1 MHSARISRTSR
12 LLFATAAV
20 LIGSATATQAQ
31 CVGDCDG
38 GGTVTVNELVI
49 GTNIALERA
58 QLSLCPV
65 FDADDNGQVAV
76 NELVTGVNNLLRE
89 CPVANTPTPTPTDS
103 GPTPTPTATN
113 TPISGCGNGAVDFE
127 LGETC
132 DDGNLEEGPGDDCPA
147 DCRIATCTT
156 SGEMLDVDVRFT
168 PPSGVD
174 LAAVQVFVTYP
185 EDRVRIPGRGNV
197 NQVLDRFS
205 NTADIASYSFND
217 QDYAVAVLA
226 FTDGAVIPAGRLFTV
241 TFDRCGALPAANEF
255 VCRVISASP
264 SADGVTC
271 AATIP

>member
-1 MHSARISRTSR
+1 MHPTSNRLSISLTVIAIT
-12 LLFATAAV
+12 LLG
-20 LIGSATATQAQ
+20 IGTVAHAQ

-38 GGTVTVNELVI
+38 NGSVAVNELVL

-58 QLSLCPV
+58 PLSQCEV

-89 CPVANTPTPTPTDS
+89 CPAASTATPTPTDS

-113 TPISGCGNGAVDFE
+113 TPIAGCGNGTVDFE

-132 DDGNLEEGPGDDCPA
+132 DDGSREEGPGDDCPG

-156 SGEMLDVDVRFT
+156 TGEMLDVDVSFT
-168 PPSGVD
+168 PQSGVD

-185 EDRVRIPGRGNV
+185 EDRLRIPGRGNA

-205 NTADIASYSFND
+205 NTADVASYSFND
-217 QDYAVAVLA
+217 QDYAIAVLA
-226 FTDGAVIPAGRLFTV
+226 FTDGAIIPTGRLFTV
-241 TFDRCGALPAANEF
+241 TFDRCGALPTANDF
-255 VCRVISASP
+255 ACRVVSASP

-271 AATIP
+271 AVTIP